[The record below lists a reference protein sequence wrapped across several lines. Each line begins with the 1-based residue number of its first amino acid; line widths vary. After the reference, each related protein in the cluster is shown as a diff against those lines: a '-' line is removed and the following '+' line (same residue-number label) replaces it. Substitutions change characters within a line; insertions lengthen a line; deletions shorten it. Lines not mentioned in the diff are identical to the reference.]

1 MRRTFFGRAASR
13 PWTTPDSREML
24 FDLAAAYD
32 TLAKTTETLARQP
45 ISA

>member
-1 MRRTFFGRAASR
+1 
-13 PWTTPDSREML
+13 ML
-24 FDLAAAYD
+24 FDLAAPYD